1 MNGPKPRLGLAL
13 LLPTTLG
20 IAIIGTLTWV
30 GMTALLRQSATD
42 HLAATLPIVSD
53 LIQPQLDRP
62 SAELQDLV
70 RSVVPDADRRLTVVE
85 ADGLVVAD
93 SSKASFEELA
103 TMDNHGRRPE
113 VVEAFATGAGTTIRR
128 SPTLD
133 EEMVYAAVR
142 LVTPAGRTVVVRL
155 AEPMRELSVL
165 REQLPLLMLVSIAA
179 ALLATGL
186 VGLWFHRDLFRPLAE
201 LARLAEEAALSKKV
215 PRLEIPRAPEAAA
228 LTLAF
233 NRLAERAEEKVSELE
248 SERSSLEAILTSLSD
263 GVVVIDAEGR
273 ILRSNPAAAKMFGWK
288 ESPSGLELSTQ
299 LPEREGHVVE
309 AQTLG
314 EGIPVQLEFEIEATG
329 HTVALVSAPLAG
341 GAVLTARDLTEAQ
354 HLGQVRRDL
363 VANVSHELK
372 TPLTAIRGY
381 AETLADGA
389 VDDPEI
395 RDRFIGRILQ
405 QCRRLQAL
413 LTDLL
418 KLSWLEDKSSVEE
431 LVTVEMDELVA
442 DALEVVLPSAAEKSV
457 SIETNIERATL
468 ESSSRETIA
477 ELCLNLLDNGIKY
490 NRQGGVL
497 KVSLETI
504 EGTDEIKFTVEDTG
518 QGIPESSLHRIFER
532 FYRVDR
538 GRGRAE
544 GGTGLGLAI
553 VKHAVERHGGRIE
566 VSSEIGRG
574 TTFEVFLPKSG
585 LDSPFDLVTQRS
597 SSSSRDQPNPGP
609 KVGMS

>member
-42 HLAATLPIVSD
+42 HLAATLPVVTD
-53 LIQPQLDRP
+53 LLQPELDRP
-62 SAELQDLV
+62 SDALQELV
-70 RSVVPDADRRLTVVE
+70 RSVVPDEYRRLTVIE
-85 ADGLVVAD
+85 ADGVVVAD
-93 SSKASFEELA
+93 SSRSFEELGA
-103 TMDNHGRRPE
+103 MDNHGRRPE
-113 VVEAFATGAGTTIRR
+113 VAEAFTSGAGTSIRR

-133 EEMVYAAVR
+133 EEMVYAAAR
-142 LVTPAGRTVVVRL
+142 RTTPEGRSVVVRL
-155 AEPMRELSVL
+155 AEPLRELSVL

-179 ALLATGL
+179 ALMATGF
-186 VGLWFHRDLFRPLAE
+186 VGLWFHRDLFSPLAE
-201 LARLAEEAALSKKV
+201 LARLAEEATLSRKV
-215 PRLEIPRAPEAAA
+215 PRLEVPRAPEAAA

-248 SERSSLEAILTSLSD
+248 AERSSLEAILTSLSD
-263 GVVVIDAEGR
+263 GVVVIDEEGS
-273 ILRSNPAAAKMFGWK
+273 ILRSNPAAAKMFGWS
-288 ESPSGLELSTQ
+288 EDPRGAELGSF
-299 LPEREGHVVE
+299 LPEREGHVV
-309 AQTLG
+309 ASQTLVDRK
-314 EGIPVQLEFEIEATG
+314 PVQLEFEIESTG
-329 HTVALVSAPLAG
+329 HTVALVCAPLAD

-431 LVTVEMDELVA
+431 LETVDMGELVT
-442 DALEVVLPSAAEKSV
+442 DALEVVLPSAAERSV
-457 SIETNIERATL
+457 SIETNIQSASL

-490 NRQGGVL
+490 NREGGVL
-497 KVSLETI
+497 SVSLETL
-504 EGTDEIKFTVEDTG
+504 EETDEVKFTVRDSG

-553 VKHAVERHGGRIE
+553 VKHAVERHGGFIE
-566 VSSEIGRG
+566 VSSELGRG
-574 TTFEVFLPKSG
+574 TTFEVFLPRAG
-585 LDSPFDLVTQRS
+585 RQALETTRDSVR
-597 SSSSRDQPNPGP
+597 
-609 KVGMS
+609 V